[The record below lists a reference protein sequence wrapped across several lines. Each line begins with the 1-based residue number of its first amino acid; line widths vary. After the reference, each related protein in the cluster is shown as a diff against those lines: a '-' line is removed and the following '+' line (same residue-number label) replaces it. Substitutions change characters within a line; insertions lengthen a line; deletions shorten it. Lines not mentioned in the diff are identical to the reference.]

1 MNPPPLPPRNSDPF
15 KPPPLWPFLLLLSV
29 VAGLLSLDP
38 WSLVAQQP
46 QAPTPADMTNQIEKA
61 LDDARKLNDQLRTML
76 QPCTYSVAP
85 LTPAATP
92 ADGGTVAVTVTTTGS
107 SCAWTAATTDP
118 WLTLSATGGTDTGT
132 LSVLV
137 ATNPAQTSRAGSVA
151 IAGATV
157 AIPQDGQ
164 PPPPTPPIIT
174 DAAGLT
180 AAINAKQAQIVVQG
194 TLTGNFTVPRGS
206 GPMTI
211 LGRADL
217 TGRVSPADVNGAV
230 LTCADPLKPAL
241 TILSDDVT
249 IRGLTL
255 TGAAKDRTVLVVGSN
270 TATDPAT
277 LPHRVMLDQLAV
289 LGVNGFGH
297 RGVELQALDVK
308 LTRSHIAGFREDGRD
323 SQGVYS
329 SNGPGP
335 FLIEDNYIE
344 ASAENV
350 LFGGDDP
357 RIQNLVMSDITI
369 RGNTLY
375 KLPAWKGT
383 GAQVKNLLEL
393 KNARRVLIEGNVLD
407 GNWRAAQDGS
417 SILFTPR
424 NQYGKA
430 PWVQVADVILR
441 KNVLRNAREGFAVNI
456 LGTDDANPSQ
466 HTTNI
471 TIEGNLFED
480 APNGI
485 RVIEGVKGTLVVQ
498 NNTSPAIKNNWL
510 SFSGSTTV
518 KTALSAVKNVTL
530 SGQYGVSGDGV
541 SPGMPALQKY
551 VTNPAALT
559 GNVIEKTQVR
569 PITWPA
575 GNTLLN
581 PGGLAP
587 LLDPTY
593 HYTPDP
599 SLGW

>member
-1 MNPPPLPPRNSDPF
+1 MRHRLAI
-15 KPPPLWPFLLLLSV
+15 LVWALAAAAV
-29 VAGLLSLDP
+29 VH
-38 WSLVAQQP
+38 AQQP
-46 QAPTPADMTNQIEKA
+46 QATPADLTNQIEQA
-61 LDDARKLNDQLRTML
+61 LDNARTLNDQLRTML
-76 QPCTYSVAP
+76 QPCTYTVAP
-85 LTPAATP
+85 LAPPAVAP
-92 ADGGTVAVTVTTTGS
+92 DGGTVAITVTTTGQA
-107 SCAWTAATTDP
+107 CGWTATASDP
-118 WLTLSATGGTDTGT
+118 WLTLSTASGTDTAT

-137 ATNPAQTSRAGSVA
+137 ATNPAQTTRAGTVA

-180 AAINAKQAQIVVQG
+180 AAIAAKQAQIVVLG
-194 TLTGNFTVPRGS
+194 TITGNFTIPRGS

-217 TGRVSPADVNGAV
+217 TGRVSPADVAGAT
-230 LTCADPLKPAL
+230 LTAADPIKPTL
-241 TILSDDVT
+241 TILADDVT

-255 TGAAKDRTVLVVGSN
+255 TGVAKDRTVLVVGSN

-277 LPHRVMLDQLAV
+277 LPHRVTLDQLAV

-297 RGVELQALDVK
+297 RGVEAHAADLA
-308 LTRSHIAGFREDGRD
+308 LTRSHVAGFREDGRD
-323 SQGVYS
+323 SQAFQA

-335 FLIEDNYIE
+335 YLLEDNYLE

-357 RIQNLVMSDITI
+357 RIANLVPSDITI
-369 RGNTLY
+369 RNNTIF
-375 KLPAWKGT
+375 KPQTWRGT
-383 GAQVKNLLEL
+383 AAQIKNLLEL
-393 KNARRVLIEGNVLD
+393 KNARRVLIEKNVLD

-424 NQYGKA
+424 NQYGGA
-430 PWVQVADVILR
+430 PWTVVADVILR
-441 KNVLRNAREGFAVNI
+441 ANVLRNAREGYAASI
-456 LGTDDANPSQ
+456 LGTDDAHPSQ

-480 APNGI
+480 ARNVV
-485 RVIEGVKGTLVVQ
+485 RVIDGVAGALVIR
-498 NNTSPAIKNNWL
+498 NNTSPAVRYNWIAL
-510 SFSGSTTV
+510 SGTTTV
-518 KTALSAVKNVTL
+518 LTPLTCTKNVTL
-530 SGQYGVSGDGV
+530 SGEYGISGQNV
-541 SPGMPALQKY
+541 SPGVPALTKY
-551 VTNPAALT
+551 TVNGVVT
-559 GNVIEKTQVR
+559 GNVIEKTPVR
-569 PITWPA
+569 PITWPS
-575 GNTLLN
+575 GNTILN
-581 PGGLAP
+581 PGALAP